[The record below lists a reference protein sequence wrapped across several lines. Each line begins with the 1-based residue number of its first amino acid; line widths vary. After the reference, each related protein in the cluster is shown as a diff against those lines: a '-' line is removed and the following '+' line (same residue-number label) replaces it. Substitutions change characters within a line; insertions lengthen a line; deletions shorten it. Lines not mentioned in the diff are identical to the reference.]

1 MDWLPP
7 ARPQPGI
14 EPSTQTDTLTGNLTG
29 QLFGRRD
36 SVHPMKPLSSGLF
49 YIFIAVLENT

>member
-29 QLFGRRD
+29 NFLVDGTVSTQ
-36 SVHPMKPLSSGLF
+36 
-49 YIFIAVLENT
+49 